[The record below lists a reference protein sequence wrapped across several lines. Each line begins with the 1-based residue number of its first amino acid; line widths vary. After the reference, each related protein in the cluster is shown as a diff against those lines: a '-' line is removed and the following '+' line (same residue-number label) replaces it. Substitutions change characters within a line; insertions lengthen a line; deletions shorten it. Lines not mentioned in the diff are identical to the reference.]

1 MHTHITLVGGQPI
14 PEYTAI
20 KALKPDKVIYIHS
33 NSSKIEAQRIAKE
46 FNEIDS
52 EYIEIDPT
60 DFSDIM
66 PKLRNLIQKLEEEN
80 LLDEISIN
88 ISSGTK
94 QWSTALYDLMK
105 DVQNIKIILLSQLG
119 QMYDYAKHEVVNYDR
134 KLSIDTILRIHG
146 AENYKYMSLS
156 DFSEED
162 DVCVQEIE
170 EFRANNHKIYQS
182 INLVSDKEK
191 KEELK
196 NANAATW
203 KSSQYEVSW
212 NKSKGI
218 VSVKLFK
225 EDAESEI
232 FEFKSPNAVHLFFK
246 TGWFEYKVAKIIEKW
261 SKSTEI
267 RTNVVFQTKQG
278 QDDNEVDVLV
288 EMGNK
293 LLFVECKTQVK
304 NPTDIDKFSSVA
316 KKFGGLSAK
325 KILITEYRVSP
336 QVIEKCTKNDVL
348 LYSIEFEKKIKPRI
362 SIEQGLFTLLNSASN
377 KVNKK

>member
-20 KALKPDKVIYIHS
+20 KALKPNKVIYIHS

-46 FNEIDS
+46 FNDVES
-52 EYIEIDPT
+52 EYIELDPT

-66 PKLRNLIQKLEEEN
+66 PKLNELLKKMETEN
-80 LLDEISIN
+80 LLEEISIN

-94 QWSTALYDLMK
+94 QWSTALFDLMK
-105 DVQNIKIILLSQLG
+105 NIPNIKIILVSQKG
-119 QMYDYAKHEVVNYDR
+119 QMYDYANSKNVNYDR

-156 DFSEED
+156 DFSDED
-162 DVCVQEIE
+162 EICTKAIE
-170 EFRANNHKIYQS
+170 EFRAKNHKIYQS
-182 INLVSDKEK
+182 INLVGDKER

-196 NANAATW
+196 NSNAATW
-203 KSSQYEVSW
+203 KFNQYEVSW
-212 NKSKGI
+212 NKSMGL
-218 VSVKLFK
+218 VSVKLLN
-225 EDAESEI
+225 ENMESEI
-232 FEFKSPNAVHLFFK
+232 YEFKSPNAVHLFFK
-246 TGWFEYKVAKIIEKW
+246 TGWFEYKVARIIEKW

-325 KILITEYRVSP
+325 KILITEYRVSQ
-336 QVIEKCTKNDVL
+336 QVIEKCVKNDVL
-348 LYSIEFEKKIKPRI
+348 LYSIEFARKKNPRI

-377 KVNKK
+377 EVNKK